1 VPLLFRGIAYDT
13 IVVVVLDTNVVISAL
28 KSASGAS
35 FQLIR
40 FIRLGL
46 LRPALSAPLMFEYE
60 EVASRPGLLPHLSS
74 SDINGFLDWFASV
87 SNLHK
92 IHFLWRPLLK
102 DPKDD
107 MVLEVAASAGAEYVV
122 TYNISDFDRA
132 FSIGIRVITPPQL
145 LTLISSTLL

>member
-1 VPLLFRGIAYDT
+1 MT
-13 IVVVVLDTNVVISAL
+13 VVLDTNVVISAL

-35 FQLIR
+35 LQLIYL
-40 FIRLGL
+40 IRSGR

-60 EVASRPGLLPHLSS
+60 DVACRPGLLPHLSP

-92 IHFLWRPLLK
+92 VYFLWRPLLK

-107 MVLEVAASAGAEYVV
+107 MVLETADSAGADYLV
-122 TYNISDFDRA
+122 TDNVSDFDRA
-132 FSIGIRVITPPQL
+132 SSIGIRVITPPQL
-145 LTLISSTLL
+145 LTLISSTLP